1 MVKLKA
7 FHDRVFFAIWLV
19 TTRILICF
27 IGGSLAN
34 LPLKITL
41 KGGSPHLKKSPR
53 NTASCETSGLSVSAI
68 SCGRTSRTG
77 FSTAKELTTS
87 NISTWWKM
95 FSAKDKEL
103 QQEVFRLLVN
113 KSSESFLHET
123 LTELGAHALAGR
135 TCPSELVLEVKIQ
148 CPMFE
153 NEFHLCK
160 NFSPEMKIDT
170 CSTSIYTPG
179 HQVARTLFSHHLFS
193 LVFFMSGTAQQ
204 RGDHHQDAGN
214 VPWQNG
220 HIEKSWLLFHIN
232 MFWPG
237 ANTHQTSN
245 RKT

>member
-1 MVKLKA
+1 
-7 FHDRVFFAIWLV
+7 
-19 TTRILICF
+19 
-27 IGGSLAN
+27 
-34 LPLKITL
+34 
-41 KGGSPHLKKSPR
+41 
-53 NTASCETSGLSVSAI
+53 
-68 SCGRTSRTG
+68 
-77 FSTAKELTTS
+77 
-87 NISTWWKM
+87 M

-193 LVFFMSGTAQQ
+193 LVFLCQVQPNNVETITKTLETSLGKTVTLKNHDFYFTSTCSDLVPIHTKHQTEKHKDFQQ
-204 RGDHHQDAGN
+204 R
-214 VPWQNG
+214 
-220 HIEKSWLLFHIN
+220 
-232 MFWPG
+232 
-237 ANTHQTSN
+237 
-245 RKT
+245 